1 MEKVC
6 RLCKVPQSSVAELG
20 LIVCSRTFP
29 AYHAAF
35 EVIDEKLL
43 RRESE
48 GFQSLEPAKKDRL
61 RNTSCIEDN
70 KN

>member
-35 EVIDEKLL
+35 DEVIDQKLL
-43 RRESE
+43 RLESE
-48 GFQSLEPAKKDRL
+48 GFPKFGAGQNLPAP
-61 RNTSCIEDN
+61 
-70 KN
+70 